1 MKIFRF
7 SVFLFCLLL
16 FQIAFGQKKVA
27 ILICGADTDN
37 LQSNGAFW
45 NNNTSYAYEE
55 EFYYDTFLMWKM
67 LKRNGFSEEN
77 IYVHFHEGI
86 DYYHTDQDIAE
97 EYRPTGSTQGSVT
110 DFPCYVN
117 SIINTF
123 VGLANEIN
131 EDDFLFV
138 WTFGHGGPHP
148 NTPGDEVNL
157 KLTSGFFDDDVFA
170 NYMDQI
176 NAGKKVFWMQQCR
189 GGGFYDELQG
199 GNTVFISACQ
209 PSETASIAD
218 EFDILGNSV
227 DEIEEIDYNQ
237 QTNEYPH
244 GEFNFHMYSSTLG
257 ESPAGNL
264 TYSGQPYTV
273 ADINND
279 NCISMF
285 ESFSYE
291 ESHESIDHSNGEEPL
306 HVDLGGI
313 SAYTSLRFP
322 TLMFEDITITDSHR
336 GIIGVTKDV
345 RVMPGQTLTLYDK
358 AKVHFINDA
367 KITVEAGASLVI
379 GDNVEF
385 IMDDPHVTSD
395 PSHSALLVRGNISF
409 GSDIKFSSKNG
420 HNWKGLDFDAM
431 TTSYS
436 LQNIEFDHCGIYGSV
451 TVSNS

>member
-1 MKIFRF
+1 
-7 SVFLFCLLL
+7 
-16 FQIAFGQKKVA
+16 
-27 ILICGADTDN
+27 
-37 LQSNGAFW
+37 
-45 NNNTSYAYEE
+45 
-55 EFYYDTFLMWKM
+55 
-67 LKRNGFSEEN
+67 
-77 IYVHFHEGI
+77 
-86 DYYHTDQDIAE
+86 
-97 EYRPTGSTQGSVT
+97 
-110 DFPCYVN
+110 
-117 SIINTF
+117 
-123 VGLANEIN
+123 
-131 EDDFLFV
+131 
-138 WTFGHGGPHP
+138 
-148 NTPGDEVNL
+148 
-157 KLTSGFFDDDVFA
+157 
-170 NYMDQI
+170 
-176 NAGKKVFWMQQCR
+176 MQQCR

-322 TLMFEDITITDSHR
+322 TLLFENITSSESHR

-367 KITVEAGASLVI
+367 KITVEAGASLVV

-385 IMDDPHVTSD
+385 IMDDPHGTSY
-395 PSHSALLVRGNISF
+395 PSHSALFVRGNISF
-409 GSDIKFSSKNG
+409 GSNVKFSSKNG
-420 HNWKGLDFDAM
+420 HDWKGLDFDAM

-436 LQNIEFDHCGIYGSV
+436 LQGIEFDHCGIYGSARL
-451 TVSNS
+451 TVSIS